1 MRIKYIVMHTKLTLS
16 LNENVIEQAKKYA
29 KENNISLSR
38 MIENYLKAITE
49 NKTKKQKI
57 SPLVKSLTGVIKL
70 QNDNYKKDYAEF
82 LTQKYS

>member
-1 MRIKYIVMHTKLTLS
+1 MHTKLTLS

-49 NKTKKQKI
+49 NKTKKQEI